1 MNSTYTALIQH
12 DNDWWIG
19 WVTEISGVNC
29 QGKTREELL
38 DNLRSALEEALQ
50 LNREDAEAAA
60 VGDYEEVRLIV

>member
-1 MNSTYTALIQH
+1 MKSTYTALIQH

-19 WVTEISGVNC
+19 WVKEISGVNC

-38 DNLRSALEEALQ
+38 ENLRSALEEALQ

>member
-19 WVTEISGVNC
+19 WVKEISGVNC

-38 DNLRSALEEALQ
+38 ETLRSALEEALQ

>member
-1 MNSTYTALIQH
+1 MNSTYTTLIQH

-19 WVTEISGVNC
+19 WVKEISGVNC
-29 QGKTREELL
+29 QGRTREELL
-38 DNLRSALEEALQ
+38 ENLRSALEEALQ